1 MNIKEFLER
10 YIRGWFPENPRMPNN
25 LMYAFIERWGIA
37 FLLSDIA
44 KFLSNVAM
52 GFGLAYSSMVLL
64 RVLALFFPL
73 NDITGTIA
81 WLVSI
86 TAVGSAYFY
95 VYRRSFN
102 VDSLMVLKIFLAVFF
117 IAPFSFYLIPIF
129 QFTDFGFLP
138 RVFIAS
144 AFLVGLVGIHKDKT
158 FLKICSGVFFIALF
172 SYIIGIKTIFSPISL
187 LPSSFVVSG
196 FLVVGLVGIYGYEKY
211 RKIGF
216 CCMALSLLF
225 LVWVPIVNVWQIRSG
240 YGGGFFPFVYS
251 ALYSVYTIP
260 LILASFAF
268 FVLGSMLILYEKSQT
283 VKVQNLGDTPI
294 VEQETFKRDSTGNPQ
309 EETTALEK
317 ININFK
323 SLGFSLILSSQLSI
337 IWAAIVYVHPGLRS
351 WEFSIDAFSALPFI
365 AIGVALFALGVAS
378 ILYKKPKKLGFLVVA
393 SGSVALI
400 TATFAYLYGAE
411 TYYSSDGWGLLFD
424 FVTPY
429 RDFTP
434 PLLLASIV
442 LFVLGYALMLKKS
455 QKTASTELP
464 VGASWTEPS

>member
-1 MNIKEFLER
+1 MNLKEFFAR
-10 YIRGWFPENPRMPNN
+10 YIRGWFPENPRMPKN

-37 FLLSDIA
+37 FLLSDIT

-52 GFGLAYSSMVLL
+52 GFGLAYSSMMSL
-64 RVLALFFPL
+64 RIISLFFPL
-73 NDITGTIA
+73 NGIAGTIA

-86 TAVGSAYFY
+86 IAIGSAYFY

-138 RVFIAS
+138 VIFSAS
-144 AFLVGLVGIHKDKT
+144 AFLAIGLVGIHKDKT

-172 SYIIGIKTIFSPISL
+172 SFIIGIKTIFFPISL
-187 LPSSFVVSG
+187 LPSSFLVSG
-196 FLVVGLVGIYGYEKY
+196 FLVAGLVGIYGYEKY

-240 YGGGFFPFVYS
+240 YGGELWPFVYS

-268 FVLGSMLILYEKSQT
+268 FVLGIMLIRYKKAQT
-283 VKVQNLGDTPI
+283 AKVQNLGDIPI
-294 VEQETFKRDSTGNPQ
+294 VEQETFKRDSAGNLQ

-317 ININFK
+317 ININLK

-337 IWAAIVYVHPGLRS
+337 IWAATVYVRWGLRS
-351 WEFSIDAFSALPFI
+351 WEFSIDAFGALPFI

-378 ILYKKPKKLGFLVVA
+378 MLYKKPKRLGFLVVA

-400 TATFAYLYGAE
+400 AATFAYVYGAGN
-411 TYYSSDGWGLLFD
+411 YYSSDGWGLLLD

-455 QKTASTELP
+455 QPKADL
-464 VGASWTEPS
+464 